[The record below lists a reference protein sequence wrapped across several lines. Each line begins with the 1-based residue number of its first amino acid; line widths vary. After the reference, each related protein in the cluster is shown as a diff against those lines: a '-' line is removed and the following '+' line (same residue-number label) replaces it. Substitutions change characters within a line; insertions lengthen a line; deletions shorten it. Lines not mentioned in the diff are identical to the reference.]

1 MTLCIK
7 TPKKDGEFIRKF
19 LHEKNLLDPTF
30 RIKKIDS
37 DLIFPVKRQLTK
49 SESKEI
55 GELKVVFTIIDYD
68 ELENA
73 RVLPKSH
80 IEILSKKLSEEEL
93 VLAPRS
99 FDTIGDI
106 VIIEI
111 PEQLWAKR
119 VLIGNSLIESH
130 SSIKTVF
137 AKSGKVTGVNRIRP
151 VEFLAGEEKTK
162 TIYKEHGSRLA
173 VDIAKAYF
181 SPRLSEEHNRIANQ
195 VKADEVIVDL
205 FCGVGPFVIPIAKR
219 TKATLY
225 AIDINPEAIKLL
237 EENIKLNKLTD
248 EIKPICGD
256 SRVVVKEQNLSNIAD
271 RVIMNLPG
279 YAIDFIDVACD
290 VLKKSGG
297 IIHFFEFVKDEDPEK
312 IIVADLTEGIQ
323 KNKREIKEILQVKR
337 VRMSAPRQWQ
347 MVVDA
352 FIE

>member
-7 TPKKDGEFIRKF
+7 TSKQDGELIRKF
-19 LHEKNLLDPTF
+19 LYEKDLLDSTF
-30 RIKKIDS
+30 KIKNIDNDLIIPIKK
-37 DLIFPVKRQLTK
+37 QLSK
-49 SESKEI
+49 SELSELE
-55 GELKVVFTIIDYD
+55 ELKIVFTIIDYAK
-68 ELENA
+68 LINA

-80 IEILSKKLSEEEL
+80 LEILSRILSEEEL
-93 VLAPRS
+93 VFAPRS

-106 VIIEI
+106 VVIEI
-111 PEQLWAKR
+111 SEQLWDKR
-119 VLIGNSLIESH
+119 IQIGNSIIEAH
-130 SSIKTVF
+130 PSIKTVF
-137 AKSGKVTGVNRIRP
+137 AKSGKITGVSRIRP
-151 VEFLAGEEKTK
+151 IEFLSGEEKTK
-162 TIYKEHGSRLA
+162 TIYTEHGSRLA
-173 VDIAKAYF
+173 IDIVKAYF

-195 VKADEVIVDL
+195 VKPDEIVVDL

-219 TKATLY
+219 SNSTLY
-225 AIDINPEAIKLL
+225 AIDINPDAISLL
-237 EENIKLNKLTD
+237 QENIKLNKLIG

-256 SRVVVKEQNLSNIAD
+256 SRVVVKEQNLANIAD

-297 IIHFFEFVKDEDPEK
+297 VIHFFEFIKDEDPEK
-312 IIVADLTEGIQ
+312 IIVENFTTGIQ

-352 FIE
+352 IVK